1 MILSKL
7 QKFAGAIL
15 VLALTTG
22 TLSAQQGLGRNA
34 ALNGQNSVCLDRI
47 SGLTAKQSDKIREL
61 DNKHQ
66 EEMAQLREE
75 RRSATDFN
83 KKDEIRNEMLK
94 KVENHRSEVRSLL
107 NERQQEEFD
116 SLPRFGNRNAPRGNG
131 FARGNSNCIFGQGN
145 RGNGSCGR
153 NLNGRGKNRG
163 QMQGNFRNQ
172 NFQYRF
178 RGGFNSS
185 NS

>member
-7 QKFAGAIL
+7 QKFAWAIL

-34 ALNGQNSVCLDRI
+34 ALNGQNNVCLNRI
-47 SGLTAKQSDKIREL
+47 SGLTAKQSDKILEL
-61 DNKHQ
+61 DNKHR
-66 EEMAQLREE
+66 EEMAKLREE

-107 NERQQEEFD
+107 NKEQQEEFD
-116 SLPRFGNRNAPRGNG
+116 ALPWSGNMNAPRGNG
-131 FARGNSNCIFGQGN
+131 FARGNNNCGFRQGN
-145 RGNGSCGR
+145 RGNGNYGPI
-153 NLNGRGKNRG
+153 LNGRGRNRG
-163 QMQGNFRNQ
+163 QMRGNFGNQ

-178 RGGFNSS
+178 RK
-185 NS
+185 